1 MSILSS
7 AKSTDEDKSMDE
19 LHVLSKVDGYAGV
32 ITLNRPKALNA
43 LSLSMIRE
51 ITRLLME
58 WKDDPDV
65 RTIIIQSSCDKAF
78 CAGGDIRSVYEARSK
93 GDQDYM
99 VAIFQEEYLLNFM
112 IHMYPKPYIALIN
125 GIAMGGGLGISI
137 HGSHRIVTERSILA
151 MPETNI
157 GFFPDVGSSYFF
169 NRCPGEIGTFLGIL
183 GESIT
188 AEDAL
193 YTGLATHRLA
203 SLDIPGIYQALTLA
217 QSSAEVDDI
226 LQDAAGGQ
234 SDCFLQTNRNLID
247 RCFGFNTIEEIFET
261 LQQESNSVVREWL
274 KGTLKKSPTS
284 LKLALALLRRTKGM
298 SLREVLALDFQVS
311 RHCVE
316 AHDFFEGIRA
326 LLIDKDLNPVWH
338 PSNLADVSPEMIQGY
353 FLDRV

>member
-1 MSILSS
+1 MPIMPSLKN
-7 AKSTDEDKSMDE
+7 ADGQD
-19 LHVLSKVDGYAGV
+19 VLSKVDGYAGV

-65 RTIIIQSSCDKAF
+65 RTIIIQSSSGKAF
-78 CAGGDIRSVYEARSK
+78 CAGGDVRSVYEARLK
-93 GDQDYM
+93 GDEDYM

-112 IHMYPKPYIALIN
+112 IHMYPKPYIALID
-125 GIAMGGGLGISI
+125 GIAMGGGMGISI
-137 HGSHRIVTERSILA
+137 HGSHRIVTERSVLA
-151 MPETNI
+151 MPEVNI
-157 GFFPDVGSSYFF
+157 GFFPDVGASYFL
-169 NRCPGEIGTFLGIL
+169 NRCPGEIGTFLGVL

-203 SLDIPGIYQALTLA
+203 SLEIPGIYQALTEA

-234 SDCFLQTNRNLID
+234 SDCFLQTHRNLID
-247 RCFGFNTIEEIFET
+247 RCFGFNTVEEIFEA
-261 LQQESNSVVREWL
+261 LQQESNPIVREWL
-274 KGTLKKSPTS
+274 KGSLKKSPTS

-298 SLREVLALDFQVS
+298 GLREILALDFQVS

-316 AHDFFEGIRA
+316 APDFFEGIRA
-326 LLIDKDLNPVWH
+326 VLIDKDQNPSWN
-338 PSNLADVSPEMIQGY
+338 STNLSDVTPEMIEGY
-353 FLDRV
+353 FKPLV

>member
-1 MSILSS
+1 MPTMSSLKN
-7 AKSTDEDKSMDE
+7 AHEQD
-19 LHVLSKVDGYAGV
+19 VLSKIDGYAGV

-58 WKDDPDV
+58 WKDDPEV
-65 RTIIIQSSCDKAF
+65 RTIIVQSSSDKAF
-78 CAGGDIRSVYEARSK
+78 CAGGDIRSVYEARLK
-93 GDQDYM
+93 GDEDYM

-112 IHMYPKPYIALIN
+112 IHMYPKPYIALID

-137 HGSHRIVTERSILA
+137 HGSHRIVTERAVLA

-157 GFFPDVGSSYFF
+157 GFFPDVGASYFL
-169 NRCPGEIGTFLGIL
+169 NRCPGEIGTFLGVL

-203 SLDIPGIYQALTLA
+203 SLDIPGIYQALIAA
-217 QSSAEVDDI
+217 QSSTEVDDI

-234 SDCFLQTNRNLID
+234 SDCFLQTHRNLID
-247 RCFGFNTIEEIFET
+247 RCFSFNTVEEIFEA
-261 LQQESNSVVREWL
+261 LQQESDPIVREWL
-274 KGTLKKSPTS
+274 KRTFKKSPTS

-298 SLREVLALDFQVS
+298 ALKEVLALDFQVS
-311 RHCVE
+311 RYCVE

-326 LLIDKDLNPVWH
+326 LLIDKDQNPVWH
-338 PSNLADVSPEMIQGY
+338 PSNLTDVTTEMIEGY
-353 FLDRV
+353 FLPRV